1 MRRVPL
7 TGFLSA
13 LLLLATGCVT
23 APPPGTPVPPAAQVL
38 EGDSRAFAFGRTGAE
53 VTRHPEIQDK
63 LPSLFGA
70 DWAAP
75 AQGRGQVPSGAA
87 AFFARSQA
95 PRMVKIGGTDYIAV
109 TGCAAD
115 ACSARRVLLLIREGG
130 NQLLA
135 RLDDGPI
142 SHYYAFTHGADS
154 LAATAAPPI
163 VDAGVRALRNAGGNP
178 YPS

>member
-13 LLLLATGCVT
+13 LVLLAAGCVT
-23 APPPGTPVPPAAQVL
+23 PPPPGTPVPPAAQVL

-53 VTRHPEIQDK
+53 VTRHPDVQEK

-75 AQGRGQVPSGAA
+75 AQGRGQVPSGAV
-87 AFFARSQA
+87 AFFARSGT
-95 PRMVKIGGTDYIAV
+95 PRVVKVGGTDYVAV

-115 ACSARRVLLLIREGG
+115 ACSARRVLLLVREGG

-154 LAATAAPPI
+154 LPATAAPPI
-163 VDAGVRALRNAGGNP
+163 VDAGLRALRSGGNP

>member
-1 MRRVPL
+1 MRGVPL

-13 LLLLATGCVT
+13 LLLLAAGCVT
-23 APPPGTPVPPAAQVL
+23 PPPPGTPVPPAAQVL

-53 VTRHPEIQDK
+53 VTRHPDVQDK

-75 AQGRGQVPSGAA
+75 AQGRGQIASGAS

-95 PRMVKIGGTDYIAV
+95 PRMVKIGGTDYVAV

-115 ACSARRVLLLIREGG
+115 ACGARRVLLLIREGG

-154 LAATAAPPI
+154 VPATAAPPI
-163 VDAGVRALRNAGGNP
+163 VDAGLRALRSGGNP